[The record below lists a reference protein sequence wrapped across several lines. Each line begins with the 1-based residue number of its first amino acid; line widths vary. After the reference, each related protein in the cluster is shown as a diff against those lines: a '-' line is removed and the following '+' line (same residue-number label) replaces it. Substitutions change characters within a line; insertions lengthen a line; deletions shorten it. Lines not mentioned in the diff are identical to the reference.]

1 MSNTSNGRQ
10 RIQDFELYFYAFLM
24 NEKAL
29 SQLRAFIYY
38 LLLITYYFSPK
49 GTVKIIFP
57 LASPQKQ
64 QLIVNREVLHQV

>member
-29 SQLRAFIYY
+29 PQLRAFTYY
-38 LLLITYYFSPK
+38 LLLITYY
-49 GTVKIIFP
+49 
-57 LASPQKQ
+57 L
-64 QLIVNREVLHQV
+64 LL